1 MTDKKVGRP
10 RTTVDPPPGQRKKTG
25 LQTGD
30 TRATFVIT
38 EQLWHELR
46 EYQNTST
53 YRTMREL
60 MATMIE
66 TWLRDHRE

>member
-1 MTDKKVGRP
+1 MTEKKKVGRP

-25 LQTGD
+25 LQEGD

-46 EYQNTST
+46 EYQNTSK
-53 YRTMREL
+53 YRSMREL
-60 MATMIE
+60 MDTMIRA
-66 TWLRDHRE
+66 WLRDNK